1 MMQKQL
7 TRQNDKQVNRLFETI
22 TKLSA
27 VYKEMNQ
34 LVIDQGSVVD
44 RIDYNIEAT
53 LQHTKKAVVHLQ
65 GAEEA
70 ASSPFADRI
79 IKGLVTVVIM
89 LVVVMALKFSAK

>member
-1 MMQKQL
+1 
-7 TRQNDKQVNRLFETI
+7 
-22 TKLSA
+22 
-27 VYKEMNQ
+27 MNQ
-34 LVIDQGSVVD
+34 LVIDQGSIVD

-79 IKGLVTVVIM
+79 IRGLVTAVIVLIVIM
-89 LVVVMALKFSAK
+89 AYKFSSR